1 MENEVIEVIKETKLL
16 GVIVTDN
23 LSWDKNTMS
32 HVKQAN
38 ARMRLLHKL
47 VDFGV
52 SVPDL
57 VNIYVLYVRSILEQ
71 SCQVW
76 HSSLTQENSHNL
88 ERVQKTAMKIIL
100 QNDYQSY
107 RTSLEQTGLSTLSE
121 RRSKLCLGFAKKC
134 LKHPEMKL
142 MFPTNTQNNKTRGLE
157 KFKVTFSRTER
168 HINSAIPYMQRLLNS
183 EVTDKK

>member
-1 MENEVIEVIKETKLL
+1 MDNEVIEVIKETKHL

-23 LSWDKNTMS
+23 LSRDTNTMS
-32 HVKQAN
+32 LVTRAN

-47 VDFGV
+47 VNFGV

-57 VNIYVLYVRSILEQ
+57 VNIYVLYVRSILKQ

-76 HSSLTQENSHNL
+76 HSSLTQEKSQNL

-107 RTSLEQTGLSTLSE
+107 HTSLEQTGLSTLSE
-121 RRSKLCLGFAKKC
+121 RRSKLCLSFAKKC

-142 MFPTNTQNNKTRGLE
+142 MFPINTQNKKTRCLE
-157 KFKVTFSRTER
+157 K
-168 HINSAIPYMQRLLNS
+168 INVINVM
-183 EVTDKK
+183 